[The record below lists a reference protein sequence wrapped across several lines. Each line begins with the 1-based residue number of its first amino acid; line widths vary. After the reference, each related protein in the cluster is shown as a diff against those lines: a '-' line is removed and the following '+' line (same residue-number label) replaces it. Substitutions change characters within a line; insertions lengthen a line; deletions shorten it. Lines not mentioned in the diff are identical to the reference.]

1 MNAIATPIATTTS
14 DETLRT
20 IDSLRFRG
28 RVERLWTTLRK
39 NRRGAWGLVILVVI
53 MLAGVFAP
61 WLTPYDPLQQSL
73 GDALQPPSWAH
84 WMGTDSFGR
93 DMFTRIL
100 YGVRTS
106 LLSGVL
112 AVVGALLIGGALG
125 AIAGYYGGRLD
136 NVILRGMDVLLALP
150 TLLLAIAIV
159 SALGGG
165 LVNMLLAIGL
175 AQIPIYCRTVRAEV
189 MRIREQEFIE
199 VARSLGEKDGTIILR
214 HVLPNCTAPIIIRV
228 AMGMAATILAC
239 ASLSF
244 IGLGVAPPTPEWGSM
259 LSGGREYLRTYP
271 HLTIFPGLMIMI
283 TVLALNFIGDGLRD
297 ALDPRMKA
305 TSATRKRSLRRSKT
319 PLYKAVAPGT
329 PGSH

>member
-1 MNAIATPIATTTS
+1 MTITTQMLNAQDA
-14 DETLRT
+14 LRT
-20 IDSLRFRG
+20 ITSLRLRG
-28 RVERLWTTLRK
+28 RVQRIWTALRTNK
-39 NRRGAWGLVILVVI
+39 RGAIGLIILVII
-53 MLAGVFAP
+53 MLAGALAP
-61 WLTPYDPLQQSL
+61 WLTPYDPIKHSL
-73 GDALQPPSWAH
+73 NEALQTPSFVH

-93 DMFTRIL
+93 DMLTRVL
-100 YGVRTS
+100 FGVRTS

-112 AVVGALLIGGALG
+112 AVVGALVIGGGLG
-125 AIAGYYGGRLD
+125 AIAGYFGGRAD
-136 NVILRGMDVLLALP
+136 NIILRVMDVLLALP

-175 AQIPIYCRTVRAEV
+175 AQVPIYCRTVRAEV
-189 MRIREQEFIE
+189 LRIREQEFIE
-199 VARSLGEKDGTIILR
+199 VARSLGERNSRIIMR
-214 HVLPNCTAPIIIRV
+214 HVLPNCMAPIIIRV

-259 LSGGREYLRTYP
+259 LSGGREYLRTFP

-297 ALDPRMKA
+297 ALDPRMKN
-305 TSATRKRSLRRSKT
+305 KRSRRRI
-319 PLYKAVAPGT
+319 PAN
-329 PGSH
+329 

>member
-1 MNAIATPIATTTS
+1 MAASPQS
-14 DETLRT
+14 DETLRM
-20 IDSLRFRG
+20 ISSLRFRG
-28 RVERLWTTLRK
+28 RMRRLWNALRK
-39 NRRGAWGLVILVVI
+39 SPRGLAGLIVLAVV
-53 MLAGVFAP
+53 MLAGALAP
-61 WLTPYDPLQQSL
+61 WLTPYDPLVQSL
-73 GDALQPPSWAH
+73 AEALQPPSWQH

-93 DMFTRIL
+93 DVLTRVL
-100 YGVRTS
+100 FGTQAS

-112 AVVGALLIGGALG
+112 AVIGAVLIGGGLG
-125 AIAGYYGGRLD
+125 AVAGYYGGRLD

-165 LVNMLLAIGL
+165 LTNMLIAIGL
-175 AQIPIYCRTVRAEV
+175 AQIPIYCRTVRGEV
-189 MRIREQEFIE
+189 LKVREQEFIE
-199 VARSLGEKDGTIILR
+199 VARSLGQRDGRIIVR
-214 HVLPNCTAPIIIRV
+214 HVLPNCAAPIIIRV

-259 LSGGREYLRTYP
+259 LSGGREYLRTHP

-297 ALDPRMKA
+297 AMDPRMKA
-305 TSATRKRSLRRSKT
+305 TTATRKRWPRRSKT
-319 PLYKAVAPGT
+319 PLYKALAPGT
-329 PGSH
+329 PGTH